1 MRPLAPSIETASKS
15 SGNGPSLDDRVLVR
29 QMTFY
34 CQQSRAALVVYA
46 ASMAFLVFSFWG
58 LISSAQ
64 LLVWVLYVMAVTVI
78 RLLSMRSFLRRRDF
92 GIDIRLW
99 QNVFMLVA
107 FLSGMGL
114 TIGELILFQA
124 PDVEHWVLVS
134 MVVLATMG
142 VALGAQTTLPGL
154 YVVFALPALVTMVVA
169 YGFRGGYLGYSMA
182 IAVGVLA
189 IPSYLAVS
197 RHIGRSIRESLRLG
211 IQNEVLVESANKA
224 NQTTTDLLRNILPDS
239 VIQELSATG
248 KVKPARHEEA
258 TILFTDFAN
267 FTQTTSTMPAS
278 RMVTELNDVFAA
290 FDDIIHD
297 EGVEKIKTIGDAYMA
312 AAGLSG
318 DTEDHA
324 ERSVRAALRMLS
336 FIEERNRTAT
346 FKWALRV
353 GLHSGPVISGVVGK
367 RKYAFDIWGDT
378 VNVASRMES
387 SGEAGQVNV
396 SAYTYDL
403 IRSRFDCSYRGKI
416 SAKGKGDM
424 DMYFV
429 IEQRDMGRTKVAI

>member
-1 MRPLAPSIETASKS
+1 
-15 SGNGPSLDDRVLVR
+15 
-29 QMTFY
+29 
-34 CQQSRAALVVYA
+34 
-46 ASMAFLVFSFWG
+46 
-58 LISSAQ
+58 
-64 LLVWVLYVMAVTVI
+64 
-78 RLLSMRSFLRRRDF
+78 MRSFLRRRDF